1 MRISKRWLRRSMAAA
16 LWMSMPGLASAAGP
30 ATLYG
35 LYNTGVNNGQA
46 VLKDNDQELHYTL
59 IEP

>member
-1 MRISKRWLRRSMAAA
+1 MAAA